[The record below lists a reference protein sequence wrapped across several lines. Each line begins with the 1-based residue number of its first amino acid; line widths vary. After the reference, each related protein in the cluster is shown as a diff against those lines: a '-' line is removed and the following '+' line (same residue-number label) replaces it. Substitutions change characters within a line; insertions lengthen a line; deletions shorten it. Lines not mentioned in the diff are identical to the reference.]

1 MPDLEALEV
10 AKAALSDVSHDDDPS
25 KDLDEEGKVK
35 TAEQLEA
42 EADDEDGEG
51 ESEAEKESK
60 SQRRRRLRREREQE
74 IARKVETLQSE
85 NARLKERAKTSG
97 KQPDP
102 RYYNSDAEYAAD
114 LAVWKSRAGD
124 VQAETSRLEKEY
136 EGTQTEEATAFSDAI
151 TDLKSE
157 GAEKYKDF
165 LEVVDRPVEKGGPAV
180 TPVMVEAMI
189 ESDFGPDI
197 AYWLGKNP
205 KESLKI
211 FGMSPVAQA
220 RAIFELENK
229 VKAQAAPPKSNA
241 PAPVKP
247 VKGGSAAAQKPVS
260 QMSMSEYAAY
270 RNKQI
275 RGE

>member
-10 AKAALSDVSHDDDPS
+10 AKAALSDVNHDDES
-25 KDLDEEGKVK
+25 SEDLDEVE
-35 TAEQLEA
+35 TAEQSEA
-42 EADDEDGEG
+42 EAEEGEG
-51 ESEAEKESK
+51 EDEAEKESK
-60 SQRRRRLRREREQE
+60 SQRRRRLRREKEQE

-85 NARLKERAKTSG
+85 NARLRERAKSG
-97 KQPDP
+97 GRQPDP
-102 RYYNSDAEYAAD
+102 KYYNSDAEYAAD
-114 LAVWKSRAGD
+114 LAVWKSRTGD
-124 VQAETSRLEKEY
+124 VQAETTRLEKEY
-136 EGTQTEEATAFSDAI
+136 EGTQTEDHAAFTDAVS
-151 TDLKSE
+151 DLKSE

-189 ESDFGPDI
+189 ESDLGPDI

-205 KESLKI
+205 KESLRI

-220 RAIFELENK
+220 RAIFELEAK
-229 VKAQAAPPKSNA
+229 VKAQSAPPKSNA

-275 RGE
+275 RGQ